1 MQDKN
6 DEIEIDLTEVIGLVI
21 HRLWILIICAILA
34 GVIGFAISY
43 FLITP
48 KFQSTTKI
56 IVLNKQDS
64 STITYSD
71 LQLAS
76 QLTKDYEELI
86 TCRYVLE
93 QVIEQCELEDTYEE
107 LYSRVTVE
115 NTKDTRIIGITV
127 EDASPENAQYIADN
141 IREVAANHI
150 QSVTDVA
157 AVNVVDYANI
167 PTKKSSP
174 SIKKWTAGG
183 AAIGFLLALCAIIV
197 EYILDDTIKSSED
210 IEKYLGYTT
219 LALIPVMQPASKS
232 SQSTSKR
239 QRTGSS
245 DFSAKSGDSVIL
257 VEPEDSVL
265 QSSSFDSDYETGRT
279 SGIDLDLE
287 HELDRTISGEV

>member
-48 KFQSTTKI
+48 MYQSTTKI

-64 STITYSD
+64 NTITYSD

-157 AVNVVDYANI
+157 AVNIVDYANI

-265 QSSSFDSDYETGRT
+265 QSSGFDSDYETGRT

>member
-21 HRLWILIICAILA
+21 HRLWILIICAVLTGI
-34 GVIGFAISY
+34 IGFVISY

-48 KFQSTTKI
+48 QFKSTTKI

-93 QVIEQCELEDTYEE
+93 QVIEQCELKDSYEE
-107 LYSRVTVE
+107 LYSRVSVE

-127 EDASPENAQYIADN
+127 EDPSPENAQYIADN

-157 AVNVVDYANI
+157 AVNGVDYANI

-219 LALIPVMQPASKS
+219 LALIPVMQAANKN
-232 SQSTSKR
+232 SQSTGRK
-239 QRTGSS
+239 QKTGTSDSGARSS
-245 DFSAKSGDSVIL
+245 NSVIL
-257 VEPEDSVL
+257 VDPEESVS
-265 QSSSFDSDYETGRT
+265 QSTGYDYDYGNGRT